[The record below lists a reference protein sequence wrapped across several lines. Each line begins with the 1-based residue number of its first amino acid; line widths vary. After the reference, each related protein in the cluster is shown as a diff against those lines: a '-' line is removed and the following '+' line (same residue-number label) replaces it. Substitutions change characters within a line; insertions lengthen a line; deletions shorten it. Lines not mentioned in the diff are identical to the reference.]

1 MAYKTQYTVKRRLFA
16 IFIVIAFLF
25 LLLFS
30 RLCYVALVDGRE
42 LTARAL
48 EQWSRDLPI
57 TAERGLIKD
66 RNGIVLAGNETSY
79 SVYLRPRLVED
90 GETVA
95 KELSDL
101 LELDYDGLMYKIEHK
116 NTSEYTLKKQV
127 SKEVADQIIE
137 LGFAGVYL
145 SVDNSRVYPYG
156 DLASQVLGYTSVDN
170 SGQAGLEQYYENYLK
185 GINGQLLT
193 QSDLVGF
200 EIDNSSTY
208 YVPAIPGLDLELTI
222 DYYIQRAVENVLKQ
236 AYLNHKPNTI
246 RCVVMEPSTGKI
258 LAMANY
264 PGYDLNTPPRDD
276 LSALNALSRNS
287 LVVDIYEPGSTF
299 KIFTASANLEE
310 YNRGNTNCYS
320 PDHIFPSTGTR
331 TIDGRTIK
339 CWHNHADGRHDNQNL
354 SKALNNSCNPIFV
367 DLALAMG
374 TDTFYSY
381 LEGFGFSGQTG
392 IDFVGEANPML
403 INKNYVMTGDLAR
416 MGFGQTIAV
425 SPIQLITAACAVIN
439 GGYLVQP
446 HLLEQVSSSDG
457 RIVEI
462 IEPSV
467 KRQVISERTSRQIS
481 AMLEDVVTNGSG
493 KQAYIEGAKVGGKTG
508 TAQKFENGQIAQGKY
523 VSSFVGFYPSD
534 APKYAALFIVDEP
547 EGVNYGSTVAA
558 PYVKLIFEQILA
570 LNKYHVYADA

>member
-1 MAYKTQYTVKRRLFA
+1 MAYQSRYTVKRRLFA
-16 IFIVIAFLF
+16 TFVAIAFLF
-25 LLLFS
+25 LLLFG
-30 RLCYVALVDGRE
+30 RLCFVSLVDGKE
-42 LTARAL
+42 LGTRAL

-57 TAERGLIKD
+57 TAERGRILD

-90 GETVA
+90 GEEVA
-95 KELSDL
+95 KTLSEL
-101 LELDYDGLMYKIEHK
+101 LELDYEGLMYKIEHK

-127 SKEVADQIIE
+127 KKEVADKIVE
-137 LGFAGVYL
+137 LSYKGVYL
-145 SVDNSRVYPYG
+145 SVDNTRVYPYG
-156 DLASQVLGYTSVDN
+156 DLLSQTIGYTSVDN
-170 SGQAGLEQYYENYLK
+170 SGQAGLEKYYDKYLK

-200 EIDNSSTY
+200 EIENSSTY
-208 YVPAIPGLDLELTI
+208 YVPAIAGLDLTLTV

-236 AYLNHKPNTI
+236 AYLNHKPNTL
-246 RCVVMEPSTGKI
+246 RCIVMEPSTGSI

-264 PGYDLNTPPRDD
+264 PGYDLNAPPRED

-299 KIFTASANLEE
+299 KIFTAASNLEE
-310 YNRGNTNCYS
+310 YYRGNKNCFS

-339 CWHNHADGRHDNQNL
+339 CWHNHKDGRHDNLNL
-354 SKALNNSCNPIFV
+354 GGALNNSCNPIFV
-367 DLALAMG
+367 DIALAMG
-374 TDTFYSY
+374 KETFYDY

-403 INKNYVMTGDLAR
+403 VNKNYVMTGDLAR

-439 GGYLVQP
+439 GGSLVQP
-446 HLLEQVSSSDG
+446 HLLSRVSSADG
-457 RIVEI
+457 HVAEEI
-462 IEPSV
+462 SPSV
-467 KRQVISERTSRQIS
+467 KRRVISERTSREIS
-481 AMLEDVVTNGSG
+481 AMLEEVVTKGSG

-523 VSSFVGFYPSD
+523 VSSFLGFFPSD

-570 LNKYHVYADA
+570 LNRYRI